1 VDRLGFGQGLGADEV
16 EARENP
22 SRLAAQMF
30 IQPHNEAEYTSAVV
44 TGDPD
49 PADLLQS
56 GGVHIRPHMA
66 HSVVSLRC
74 FVGNQG
80 RSGLGQSVRPAHL

>member
-1 VDRLGFGQGLGADEV
+1 VDRLGFGQCLGADEV

-30 IQPHNEAEYTSAVV
+30 IQPHNEAGYTSAVV
-44 TGDPD
+44 TDDPD

-66 HSVVSLRC
+66 L
-74 FVGNQG
+74 FGPEAM
-80 RSGLGQSVRPAHL
+80 SG

>member
-1 VDRLGFGQGLGADEV
+1 VDRLGFGQCLGADEV

-30 IQPHNEAEYTSAVV
+30 IQPHNEAGYTSAVV

-66 HSVVSLRC
+66 HCVVSLRC
-74 FVGNQG
+74 NAVRRSVCITGAWFSDSG
-80 RSGLGQSVRPAHL
+80 R